1 MKIMFSDVL
10 FYLIKSWK
18 GNDTP
23 LTVMKCIKIS
33 KCSHLRSNK
42 IFSLKIQPIVS
53 ALILLFWFVGWT
65 KKTNLNHI
73 TSPT

>member
-42 IFSLKIQPIVS
+42 IFSLKI
-53 ALILLFWFVGWT
+53 
-65 KKTNLNHI
+65 
-73 TSPT
+73 

>member
-18 GNDTP
+18 GKDTA
-23 LTVMKCIKIS
+23 LTVMKCIIIS

-42 IFSLKIQPIVS
+42 MCIFALKIQPIVS

-65 KKTNLNHI
+65 KKCV
-73 TSPT
+73 